1 MKKKTI
7 VVALMGLMTFA
18 GLILWPRTQDNS
30 YLDAQNIIVTDDTI
44 QLYLTCA
51 ESAPKFVY
59 YDVSY
64 DRGIY
69 NNCKIKSVLWENM
82 ETRRNTYRNELRG

>member
-69 NNCKIKSVLWENM
+69 TITVKSSPLK
-82 ETRRNTYRNELRG
+82 L